1 MKRPDKIYTLDDGSK
16 VTIKDI
22 IKKTG
27 LKESTIRYRLTHSKS
42 PKKLYAKLQKHRAT
56 RYFIKDKEIITEDYV
71 QYIKDTKPYYN
82 KLFRLMLKAI

>member
-1 MKRPDKIYTLDDGSK
+1 MSKKDKIYILDDGSE
-16 VTIKDI
+16 VTIKGI

-27 LKESTIRYRLTHSKS
+27 FKECTVRYRLAQSKS
-42 PKKLYAKLQKHRAT
+42 PKKLYAKLQKHKAT

-82 KLFRLMLKAI
+82 KLFRLMLKSI